1 MNERERDPSLDT
13 GYELGASTPEEAA
26 EFTETAAEIGLSAVP
41 VQPPSAIRAELMA
54 KIATTPQLPSIEAEA
69 DAEAEAQ
76 SEAEAQAEA
85 ESAAGPAE
93 RRARSRWFRR
103 PATII
108 TSAAAAVVLIIA
120 GTLVGVGVADHG
132 FAPAEPGTSV
142 SRIAAAADAQHAT
155 TKIATGGVAKLV
167 WSVDLRKS
175 AITVTGLGGAPSGKT
190 YELWYLR
197 GKQAVPAGTMNVSP
211 RGATTRILDGKMDA
225 GDTVAVT
232 VEPRGGTKQPTT
244 LPILAIHS

>member
-13 GYELGASTPEEAA
+13 GYELGATTPEEAA

-54 KIATTPQLPSIEAEA
+54 KIATTPQLPSIEAET
-69 DAEAEAQ
+69 
-76 SEAEAQAEA
+76 
-85 ESAAGPAE
+85 AAGPVE
-93 RRARSRWFRR
+93 RRARTRWFRR
-103 PATII
+103 PATVI

-120 GTLVGVGVADHG
+120 GTLVGVGISEHR
-132 FAPAEPGTSV
+132 FAPAQPATSV
-142 SRIAAAADAQHAT
+142 SQIVAAADAQHAT
-155 TKIATGGVAKLV
+155 TKIATGGVARLV

-175 AITVTGLGGAPSGKT
+175 AITVSGLEGAPSGKT

-211 RGATTRILDGKMDA
+211 HGATTRILDGKMDA

-232 VEPRGGTKQPTT
+232 VEPRGGSKQPTT